1 MAQVRV
7 LILRAA
13 GVNCDLETEHAWRL
27 AGALPTRMHIRQ
39 LVDNA
44 AVLAD
49 FQILTIPGGFSYGD
63 DIGAGSILAAQFTRH
78 LRDAALRLVEKGG
91 LILGVCNG
99 FQMLVKAGLLP
110 APSGP
115 TTPRSCTVTFN
126 EPAGFQDR
134 WTALRAEVEHCP
146 FLERGR
152 VYEMP
157 IGHGEG
163 RICFASPALADDAIR
178 AGHGALR
185 YVNAEATLGRGLPT
199 NPNGSDCDL
208 GGLCD
213 RSGRILGLMPHP
225 ERAVEWTQHPRWT
238 SLPPRDVGDG
248 LEIFRAA
255 VRTFS

>member
-1 MAQVRV
+1 MPHVRV

-39 LVDNA
+39 IIENTDT
-44 AVLAD
+44 LAD

-63 DIGAGSILAAQFTRH
+63 DVGAGSILAAQFSRH
-78 LRDAALRLVEKGG
+78 LRDAALRLVDAGG

-99 FQMLVKAGLLP
+99 FQVLVKARLLP
-110 APSGP
+110 TPSDDGS
-115 TTPRSCTVTFN
+115 PRQCTITFN

-134 WTALRAEVEHCP
+134 WVALRADAERCP
-146 FLERGR
+146 FLEPGQT
-152 VYEMP
+152 YEMP

-163 RICFASPALADDAIR
+163 RICFSSDAAADEALR

-185 YVNAEATLGRGLPT
+185 YVSAEATIGAGLPA
-199 NPNGSDCDL
+199 NPNGSARDL
-208 GGLCD
+208 AGLCD
-213 RSGRILGLMPHP
+213 GSGRILGLMPHP

-238 SLPPRDVGDG
+238 SLPRRDVGDG
-248 LEIFRAA
+248 LAVFRNA
-255 VRTFS
+255 VRALR